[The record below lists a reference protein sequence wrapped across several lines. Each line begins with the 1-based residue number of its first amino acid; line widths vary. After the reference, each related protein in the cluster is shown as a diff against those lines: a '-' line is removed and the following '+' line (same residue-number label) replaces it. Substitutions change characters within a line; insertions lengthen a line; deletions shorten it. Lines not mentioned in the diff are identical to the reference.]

1 MTLAPDSARSG
12 HRPKGAG
19 ADRRRQILD
28 QALRLFS
35 EFGVH
40 RVSTRQIAAAV
51 GISQPSLYAHFP
63 TKQAIVDQVC
73 EDAFARLTAR
83 MQAVLPPGHGAEVM
97 ADLARVYIDFG
108 LSEPDAYRV
117 AFMIESPHEAT
128 DHEPD
133 PALKAGLKS
142 YAICRGAVAH
152 AYGAGLTESA
162 VDVLAQSIW
171 ASLHGLVSL
180 LIARPTFPWADTT
193 SLIDTHIKRLLATT
207 PGADSLGGR
216 RPAEP
221 RRRTPTTP
229 ERARP

>member
-1 MTLAPDSARSG
+1 MTPVTDSAPAR
-12 HRPKGAG
+12 RKPKGAG
-19 ADRRRQILD
+19 PDRRRQILD

-63 TKQAIVDQVC
+63 TKQAIVDEVC

-83 MQAVLPPGHGAEVM
+83 MEAVLPAGHGPEVM
-97 ADLARVYIDFG
+97 PALARVYIDFG

-117 AFMIESPHEAT
+117 AFMIESPHEAAG
-128 DHEPD
+128 DEPD

-142 YAICRGAVAH
+142 YAVCRGAIAQ
-152 AYGAGLTESA
+152 AFGAGLDETA
-162 VDVLAQSIW
+162 IDVMAQSIW

-180 LIARPTFPWADTT
+180 LIARPSFPWADKPR
-193 SLIDTHIKRLLATT
+193 LIEAHIERLLAPT
-207 PGADSLGGR
+207 GGG
-216 RPAEP
+216 
-221 RRRTPTTP
+221 
-229 ERARP
+229 